1 MTNIT
6 TLKRASTTF
15 TTAVR
20 NVDHVDDLRAAI
32 ELADS
37 LARELDRRKRELRDR
52 AVAAGLATY
61 DVTKRESAPAKALY
75 IRLTGATRSRRIKR
89 CPRSDTSCG
98 STKDCSA
105 SGAGVSWPR
114 HGAIP
119 RQTT

>member
-20 NVDHVDDLRAAI
+20 NIDHIDDLRAAI

-61 DVTKRESAPAKALY
+61 DVTQRESAPAKALY
-75 IRLTGATRSRRIKR
+75 IRLHGREAFEANKT
-89 CPRSDTSCG
+89 
-98 STKDCSA
+98 
-105 SGAGVSWPR
+105 VSKVR
-114 HGAIP
+114 HFVWID
-119 RQTT
+119 